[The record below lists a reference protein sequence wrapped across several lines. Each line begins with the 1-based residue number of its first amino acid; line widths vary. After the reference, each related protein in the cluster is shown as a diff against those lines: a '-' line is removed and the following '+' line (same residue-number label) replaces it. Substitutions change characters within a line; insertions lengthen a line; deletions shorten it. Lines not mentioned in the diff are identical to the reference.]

1 MATVTEVRAG
11 ALRMLGIIE
20 VGASAS
26 SADDTYMT
34 QKYNEVYADLRNTG
48 MDYWAS
54 AGPVPDEYVPHVEA
68 LMAYVSTDDYSVSDQ
83 RLQRIVRK
91 AGVAKRE
98 IQRLGT
104 PPYESLD
111 NPKDY

>member
-1 MATVTEVRAG
+1 MATVAEVRAG

-20 VGASAS
+20 IGASAS
-26 SADDTYMT
+26 AADDTYMT
-34 QKYNEVYADLRNTG
+34 QKYNEVFADLRTTG

-54 AGPVPDEYVPHVEA
+54 AGPVSDEYVPHLEA
-68 LMAYVSTDDYSVSDQ
+68 LMAYISTDDYSVSSE
-83 RLQRIVRK
+83 RLQRIMQK

-98 IQRLGT
+98 IRRLGT

-111 NPKDY
+111 SPRDY